1 MADYNSYTDAVKAAI
16 SGDRDAYTWL
26 YQRTSTEKYKVAMK
40 YTNDQ
45 QTASK
50 VLQDAYA
57 DAWKKLD
64 TLEDPE
70 SFPAWIELIVIRE
83 AQAAVGSSVVNSSM
97 SGAGIDLSKQ
107 IEATA
112 IDQTYAG
119 AGYTGQNYAGQ
130 GYAGAGYAGQGYAGQ
145 AAPVYQA
152 QPAATAGQKQKFMS
166 TALGKFVLIM
176 CIMVAVAGLIV
187 GIILI
192 VNAANRKDDAETM
205 MRVASDIESTF
216 KELEK
221 EYKDLNKTDYNYM
234 DKDQAISELEERF
247 GVLIDRIKDVE
258 TYGEDSD
265 KLIDLVVRGME
276 AYKMYYIE
284 LDTWMYD
291 NGLAGN
297 GDSSDQTL
305 ERYNEFMEIS
315 SELNKKYL
323 KSIGEEFKEFEEYV
337 KKKYG
342 IELDDIMNNWSNFE
356 TEYDNY

>member
-130 GYAGAGYAGQGYAGQ
+130 GYAGQ
-145 AAPVYQA
+145 AAQVYQA

-205 MRVASDIESTF
+205 MRVASDLQSTVN
-216 KELEK
+216 ELK
-221 EYKDLNKTDYNYM
+221 REYKDLNKTDYNYM
-234 DKDQAISELEERF
+234 DKDQAISELEEHF
-247 GVLIDRIKDVE
+247 GVFIDRIKDVE

-265 KLIDLVVRGME
+265 KLIDLVVRFME
-276 AYKMYYIE
+276 AYKMYSIE
-284 LDTWMYD
+284 MDTWMYD
-291 NGLAGN
+291 NGVFPDMYDN
-297 GDSSDQTL
+297 GVISDQTL
-305 ERYNEFMEIS
+305 ERYNEFMEING
-315 SELNKKYL
+315 ELEKKYL
-323 KSIGEEFKEFEEYV
+323 KSIKEEIKEFGEYV

-342 IELDDIMNNWSNFE
+342 IELDDIMKNWSNSE